1 MVSTSKRSRS
11 ANLSV
16 EEALELIFRDDE
28 DNLGMSSNEER
39 EIDRELD
46 YESGVT
52 R

>member
-1 MVSTSKRSRS
+1 MALALKRSRS

-16 EEALELIFRDDE
+16 EEALELIFGDDE
-28 DNLGMSSNEER
+28 DNLGMSSDQES

-46 YESGVT
+46 YESGVS